1 MEWYRCF
8 NAFMVIT
15 DDKFRFLV
23 YVNNLSICKRL
34 VIEKL
39 K

>member
-8 NAFMVIT
+8 NAFMVLT

-23 YVNNLSICKRL
+23 YVNNFSICDW
-34 VIEKL
+34 
-39 K
+39 